1 MCARGLYIVRIR
13 QYVVKEQLIHD
24 FIKTVHAEG
33 LSGDKSERQDAKWA
47 VVDLLCVILEL
58 NRWGHHTGYSF
69 EKLGKAMRGMHLPLS
84 ELKAMHEAYPYR
96 E

>member
-1 MCARGLYIVRIR
+1 M
-13 QYVVKEQLIHD
+13 KEQLLHD
-24 FIKTVHAEG
+24 MIKTVNEEG
-33 LSGDKSERQDAKWA
+33 LNGDKSERQDAKWA
-47 VVDLLCVILEL
+47 VVDLLCVCLEL

-84 ELKAMHEAYPYR
+84 EIKAMQKAYPFR